1 MAGVAV
7 VGSGNYDLEIDT
19 GYNWNAFTLDDD
31 PKGTLDSTDYVL
43 DGTDQYASVMDGTI
57 GLTAKRGRANTGDQF
72 PYGTMNFT
80 LNDTYADGVFNPF
93 DTSSP
98 YYDPNDSLPGLAPLR
113 KVRFSRYDSLG
124 VKEYLWVGYIVN
136 FDYTFTLGGLD
147 TVSVSCADFS
157 YQLGQTFLAEWNVTE
172 QLSSDRFDDLL
183 DLPEVDYQGTRSIET
198 GVATLGGTSSYTVAN
213 GTSVAGY
220 ANKIM
225 DAEQG
230 RIFVDREGTITFQ
243 KRIGQVLGVPI
254 AEFHD
259 TNPPTKISYSAIDIA
274 FQADTVVNRASVTRP
289 DGSGPGPG
297 GAPTPQVAE
306 DLASQAAYLVQ
317 TKSITESLVY
327 NDASALTLAEYLLNA
342 NPEARFNSL
351 GTEFPGTPAL
361 DQDLLALLDIGDVI
375 NIEKSITT
383 SEGPTQFAQNLT
395 IEGLEHRLT
404 LSAGHAV
411 TYFTAPTTIVYELVL
426 DDIVYGRI
434 NEDNVLG

>member
-7 VGSGNYDLEIDT
+7 VGSGLYDLEIDT

-43 DGTDQYASVMDGTI
+43 DGTDQYATVMDGTI

-93 DTSSP
+93 DTTSP
-98 YYDPNDSLPGLAPLR
+98 YYDPNNSLPGLAPLR

-124 VKEYLWVGYIVN
+124 VKKYLWVGYIVN

-147 TVSVSCADFS
+147 TVSVTCADFS

-183 DLPEVDYQGTRSIET
+183 DLPEVDYTGTRSIET
-198 GVATLGGTSSYTVAN
+198 GVATLGGAAAWTVAN

-225 DAEQG
+225 EAEQG

-243 KRIGQVLGVPI
+243 KRIGNVLGVPV

-259 TNPPTKISYSAIDIA
+259 TNPPTKIGYSAIEIA
-274 FQADTVVNRASVTRP
+274 FQADTVVNRASVQHA
-289 DGSGPGPG
+289 
-297 GAPTPQVAE
+297 GASSPEVAE
-306 DLASQAAYLVQ
+306 DLTSQAAYLVQ
-317 TKSITESLVY
+317 TKSITDSLVH
-327 NDASALTLAEYLLNA
+327 NDDAALTLANYLISA
-342 NPEARFNSL
+342 NPEARFNSV
-351 GTEFPGTPAL
+351 GTEFPGTTAL
-361 DQDLLALLDIGDVI
+361 DQDTLALLDVGNVI
-375 NIEKSITT
+375 NVEKSITT

-395 IEGLEHRLT
+395 VEGLEHRLT

-411 TYFTAPTTIVYELVL
+411 TYFTAPTTIVYELIL
-426 DDIVYGRI
+426 DDAVYGTLD
-434 NEDNVLG
+434 EDNVLG

>member
-31 PKGTLDSTDYVL
+31 PNGTLDSTDYVL

-93 DTSSP
+93 DTTSP
-98 YYDPNDSLPGLAPLR
+98 YYDPNNALPGLAPLR

-124 VKEYLWVGYIVN
+124 VKKYLWVGYIVN

-147 TVSVSCADFS
+147 TVSVTCADYS

-172 QLSSDRFDDLL
+172 ELSSVRFNNLL
-183 DLPEVDYQGTRSIET
+183 DLPEVDYVGTRSIET
-198 GVATLGGTSSYTVAN
+198 GVATLGGAAAYTVAN

-220 ANKIM
+220 ANKINE
-225 DAEQG
+225 AEQG

-243 KRIGQVLGVPI
+243 KRIGQVLGVPV

-259 TNPPTKISYSAIDIA
+259 TNPATKIGYSAIDIA
-274 FQADTVVNRASVTRP
+274 FQADTVVNRASIQHA
-289 DGSGPGPG
+289 
-297 GAPTPQVAE
+297 GATSPEVAE
-306 DLASQAAYLVQ
+306 DLTSQATYLIQ
-317 TKSITESLVY
+317 TTSITDSLVH
-327 NDASALTLAEYLLNA
+327 NDAAALTLAEYLLNA
-342 NPEARFNSL
+342 NPEPRFNSI

-361 DQDLLALLDIGDVI
+361 DQDTLALLDVGDVI
-375 NIEKSITT
+375 NIQKSITT
-383 SEGPTQFAQNLT
+383 SAGPTQFAQNLT
-395 IEGLEHRLT
+395 VEGLEHRLT

-411 TYFTAPTTIVYELVL
+411 TYFTALTTIVYELIL
-426 DDIVYGRI
+426 NDAVYGTLD
-434 NEDNVLG
+434 EDNVLG